1 MFGLLSGAESSLPD
15 FFLLLVMLLLET
27 SFFQLIADQF
37 KHTTWAEWIGVVSG
51 FTCIYLAA
59 KENIFNWPISIISV
73 IAYAWVF
80 FTAKM
85 YGDMALQFYFLFT
98 AFYGWYFWLK
108 KRETSSKQVTVLTKQ
123 QWLLVIAA
131 VAILSVALGFFL
143 DRFTD
148 TDVPFADGFC
158 TALSFVAQVL
168 LTRKILQNWVL
179 WIIVDICYIP
189 LYIYKHLNLSA
200 IFYAFLVGLAVKGY
214 LDWRKTYREQAY

>member
-27 SFFQLIADQF
+27 SFFQVIADQF

-85 YGDMALQFYFLFT
+85 YGDMTLQFYFLFT
-98 AFYGWYFWLK
+98 AFYGWYFWIK
-108 KRETSSKQVTVLTKQ
+108 KKESSSKQVTVLTKQ
-123 QWLLVIAA
+123 QWILVIAA
-131 VAILSVALGFFL
+131 VAILSVALGLFL

-214 LDWRKTYREQAY
+214 LDWRKTYREQAH

>member
-1 MFGLLSGAESSLPD
+1 
-15 FFLLLVMLLLET
+15 MLLLET
-27 SFFQLIADQF
+27 SFFQLITDQF

-51 FTCIYLAA
+51 FICIYLATR
-59 KENIFNWPISIISV
+59 ENILNWPVSIISV
-73 IAYAWVF
+73 VAYAWVF

-98 AFYGWYFWLK
+98 AFYGWYFWLRK
-108 KRETSSKQVTVLTKQ
+108 KEADNKPVTILTNQ
-123 QWLLVIAA
+123 EWMAVIAA
-131 VAILSVALGFFL
+131 VMILSVILGFFL

-189 LYIYKHLNLSA
+189 LYIYKQLNLSA
-200 IFYAFLVGLAVKGY
+200 IFYTFLVGLAIKGY
-214 LDWRKTYREQAY
+214 LDWRKTYREQTH

>member
-1 MFGLLSGAESSLPD
+1 MFGLFIRRGIIPAG
-15 FFLLLVMLLLET
+15 FFLLLEMVLLEI
-27 SFFQLIADQF
+27 SFFQLIAEQF
-37 KHTTWAEWIGVVSG
+37 IHTTWAEWIGVVSG

-59 KENIFNWPISIISV
+59 KEHIFNWPISIISV

-80 FTAKM
+80 YTAKM

-108 KRETSSKQVTVLTKQ
+108 KKETSNRQVTVLTTKQ
-123 QWLLVIAA
+123 WALVI
-131 VAILSVALGFFL
+131 VSISVLSVALGFFL

-158 TALSFVAQVL
+158 TALSFVAQIL
-168 LTRKILQNWVL
+168 LTRKILQNWIL
-179 WIIVDICYIP
+179 WIIVDLCYIP
-189 LYIYKHLNLSA
+189 LYLYKQLNLSA

-214 LDWRKTYREQAY
+214 LDWRKTYREQAH